1 MELSEAVADVYAA
14 PLADF
19 VATRT
24 RWVTAAKDEGD
35 ADLAAAIKAL
45 RKPTVPAHLVN
56 VVAREEPQVVAAL
69 LALGERM
76 RAAQASGDGAALAA
90 ARPERRECIDA
101 FVAAAGRAAHEHG
114 LGWSAGVQDS
124 VAATAVAALADEAS
138 GTAVASGQLLRPL
151 AYAGFGEVMLDDA
164 VATPLRLLPPLPDDP
179 GDDAEEV
186 SAAERAHQQALET
199 ARDRL
204 RDVERELAAARLAES
219 EARAAL
225 VAARDRTK
233 DLETRVARE
242 ADEVARLET
251 RPGAGRARQ
260 RPGSAGS

>member
-1 MELSEAVADVYAA
+1 M
-14 PLADF
+14 
-19 VATRT
+19 
-24 RWVTAAKDEGD
+24 
-35 ADLAAAIKAL
+35 
-45 RKPTVPAHLVN
+45 
-56 VVAREEPQVVAAL
+56 
-69 LALGERM
+69 
-76 RAAQASGDGAALAA
+76 
-90 ARPERRECIDA
+90 
-101 FVAAAGRAAHEHG
+101 
-114 LGWSAGVQDS
+114 
-124 VAATAVAALADEAS
+124 
-138 GTAVASGQLLRPL
+138 ASGQLLRPL
-151 AYAGFGEVMLDDA
+151 AYAGFGEVELDDA

-179 GDDAEEV
+179 GDDAGEV